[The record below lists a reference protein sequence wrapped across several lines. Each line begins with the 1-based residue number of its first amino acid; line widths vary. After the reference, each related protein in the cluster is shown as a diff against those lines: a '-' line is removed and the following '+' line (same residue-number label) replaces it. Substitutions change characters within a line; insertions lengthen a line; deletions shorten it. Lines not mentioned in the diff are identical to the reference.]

1 MGKTIDMQGVTF
13 SYQHKIPQLTD
24 INLNIKAGETVV
36 ITGPS
41 GSGKS
46 SLTRV
51 INGLIPYF
59 FAGDLK
65 GTVSVDK
72 QPLSDY
78 PSWERGKMIGNVF
91 QDPRSQFFANEVA
104 GEIAFGCENYGYSHE
119 DIVKNVRASANNMGI
134 PGILNDKIRNLSYG
148 MRQKV
153 AIASAEAIEPEIYVM
168 DEPSANLDT
177 ESTERLG
184 NTIKKLKE
192 KGKTILIAEHRLY
205 YLMPI
210 ADRILYIKDGR
221 LIHEFTQHEIR
232 QLAAAEIRDLGL
244 RTPDLHT
251 VACVQL
257 PHENNNGIIL
267 EVKDLCKSFGGLAV
281 AEHISFSGR
290 RGESIAII
298 GSNGVGKSTMGKM
311 LSGLLKEDSG
321 RISLLGHKSTIK
333 KRRGTVWYIPQD
345 LDSQLFGEDLIDE
358 MILGSKETP
367 EIREKAGQI
376 LTELDLYEYRE
387 QHPSTLSGG
396 QKQRL
401 ALAVAL
407 LHDAP
412 IIILDEPTSGLDG
425 VNMRKVSHVIQNL
438 AERGRTILVITH
450 DAECVLACC
459 QRAIKL
465 ENGKVA
471 DDFLINSA
479 DYLLEKMG
487 Y

>member
-1 MGKTIDMQGVTF
+1 MGKTIEMQHITF
-13 SYQHKIPQLTD
+13 SYQHKIPQLVD

-59 FAGDLK
+59 YEGDLK
-65 GTVSVDK
+65 GTVNVG
-72 QPLSDY
+72 QLSLSSY
-78 PSWERGKMIGNVF
+78 PSWERGKIIGNVF

-104 GEIAFGCENYGYSHE
+104 GEIAFGCENYGYTHE
-119 DIVKNVRASANNMGI
+119 EIVAHVHASADEMGI
-134 PGILNDKIRNLSYG
+134 NGILNCNIRNLSYG

-153 AIASAEAIEPEIYVM
+153 AIASAEAMEPEVYVM

-177 ESTERLG
+177 DSTERLG
-184 NTIKKLKE
+184 NTIKRLKE
-192 KGKTILIAEHRLY
+192 EGRTILIAEHRLY

-210 ADRILYIKDGR
+210 ADRFLYIKDGR
-221 LIHEFTQHEIR
+221 MVHEFTQ
-232 QLAAAEIRDLGL
+232 AEIREMAAEEIRKLGL
-244 RTPDLHT
+244 RTPDLHLLT
-251 VACVQL
+251 CFQF
-257 PHENNNGIIL
+257 PPQNNSEVIL
-267 EVKDLCKSFGGLAV
+267 EIKDLCKTFGRLVV
-281 AEHISFSGR
+281 ADHISFSCR

-298 GSNGVGKSTMGKM
+298 GSNGMGKSTMGKI
-311 LSGLLKEDSG
+311 LSGLLKENSG
-321 RISLLGHKSTIK
+321 RIALFGNKSTIK

-345 LDSQLFGEDLIDE
+345 LDSQLFGEDLLDE
-358 MILGSKETP
+358 LMLGGKETP
-367 EIREKAGQI
+367 ETKEKAVQLLI
-376 LTELDLYEYRE
+376 DLDLYEYRE

-407 LHDAP
+407 MHDAP

-425 VNMRKVSHVIQNL
+425 VNMRKVSGVIQKL
-438 AERGRTILVITH
+438 AERGRTVLVITH
-450 DAECVLACC
+450 DAECVLSCC
-459 QRAIKL
+459 QRAIRL
-465 ENGKVA
+465 EDGRIT
-471 DDFLINSA
+471 DDFLIKSSH
-479 DYLLEKMG
+479 YLLEKMG